1 MIKKKIEKKIITKKI
16 KRTNQRL
23 FKLSN
28 NSTFKKKNKKNSNK
42 IFLVKSGNLQI
53 SQPWT

>member
-53 SQPWT
+53 SQP